1 MARQTRREFLRV
13 LGAAAGS
20 LMIPQALLG
29 RQRPARKPNVV
40 LIFTDDQGS
49 IDLNC
54 YGAKDLYTDNL
65 DRRPEKA
72 RGSRNSTW
80 GRRCAHRRVRL

>member
-1 MARQTRREFLRV
+1 MV
-13 LGAAAGS
+13 PGAT
-20 LMIPQALLG
+20 LG
-29 RQRPARKPNVV
+29 RRRSSRRPNVV

-65 DRRPEKA
+65 DRLAEQGTRFAQFYVGAPVCSP
-72 RGSRNSTW
+72 SRAALMT
-80 GRRCAHRRVRL
+80 GRYPRHAEL